1 MEGNGREDIRS
12 LLKTFGIKA
21 DEVVI
26 AHLARNPGEIPLQIR
41 LILEDQTDYADHPPE
56 TPLHLEIE
64 GEIRR

>member
-21 DEVVI
+21 DEIVI
-26 AHLARNPGEIPLQIR
+26 AHLALNPGEMPLQIR
-41 LILEDQTDYADHPPE
+41 LLLEDRTDYGDHPPE

>member
-1 MEGNGREDIRS
+1 MGGNGREDIRS

-21 DEVVI
+21 DEIVI

-41 LILEDQTDYADHPPE
+41 LILEDQTDYGDNTPE